1 MSYSTLMAS
10 LEPASQWA
18 LALCHFALAPELD
31 GTAWNAAMTA
41 CKRGAQWQMAIAL
54 LAKSPSRSPKPLR
67 YLCLIKASK
76 LEGLRSYSLDFRM
89 SF

>member
-31 GTAWNAAMTA
+31 GTAWTAAMTA
-41 CKRGAQWQMAIAL
+41 CKRGAVANGHRAL
-54 LAKSPSRSPKPLR
+54 SQEPKQEPKTFTL
-67 YLCLIKASK
+67 
-76 LEGLRSYSLDFRM
+76 SLFNKGKQVRRATELQP
-89 SF
+89 